1 MARITSDP
9 EEQER
14 ILKLHL
20 EATKRHYLKEEDY
33 TPQST
38 LKNAD
43 IDYTAERFIEDNV
56 KYTIDVADDGVSVAG
71 ETNLKGKQFTRND
84 IIKAPVDRSLYFKHP
99 KGIRL
104 VATARGKTINVF
116 APLDQEG
123 KKR

>member
-1 MARITSDP
+1 MARITTDP
-9 EEQER
+9 AEQER

-43 IDYTAERFIEDNV
+43 IDYTAKRFIEDNV

-71 ETNLKGKQFTRND
+71 ETNLKGKQFTIND
-84 IIKAPVDRSLYFKHP
+84 IIKAPVDRSLYFTHP
-99 KGIRL
+99 KGIGL

-116 APLDQEG
+116 APIDQG
-123 KKR
+123 T